1 MPNQTIFLSDIHL
14 CESRP
19 SITDAFVSFLNK
31 VTNEVDAL
39 YILGDLFEYW
49 IGDDSNQH
57 ENVIEALKKLTNRH
71 IQVFLMHGN
80 RDFLIGSAF
89 EKKTG
94 AVLLND
100 PILVEIYG
108 KKILLCHG
116 DTLCTDDIEY
126 QSFRDKI
133 RSESWKNKFLKK
145 SLSERVSIA
154 NEFRKE
160 SELNKK
166 KKSVEIMDVNLD
178 EVNRTLIQFNYPDF
192 LIHGHTHRPNQHSIN
207 LDGHQIQRIVLGD
220 WYEQGSYLILS
231 AQGIETHRV

>member
-1 MPNQTIFLSDIHL
+1 LSNQTIFLSDIHL

-57 ENVIEALKKLTNRH
+57 ENVIEALKKLTDRH

-100 PILVEIYG
+100 PILVEIFG

-133 RSESWKNKFLKK
+133 RSESWKNEFLKK

-166 KKSVEIMDVNLD
+166 KKSLEIMDVNLD

-220 WYEQGSYLILS
+220 WYEQGSYLILN
-231 AQGIETHRV
+231 AHGIETHRV

>member
-57 ENVIEALKKLTNRH
+57 ENVIEALKKLTDRH

-100 PILVEIYG
+100 PILVEIFG

-133 RSESWKNKFLKK
+133 RSESWKNEFLKK

-166 KKSVEIMDVNLD
+166 KKSLEIMDVNLD

-220 WYEQGSYLILS
+220 WYEQGSYLILN
-231 AQGIETHRV
+231 AHGIETHRV

>member
-57 ENVIEALKKLTNRH
+57 ENVIEALKKLTDRH

-100 PILVEIYG
+100 PILVEIFG

-133 RSESWKNKFLKK
+133 RSESWKNEFLKK

-166 KKSVEIMDVNLD
+166 KKSLEIMDVNLD
-178 EVNRTLIQFNYPDF
+178 EVNRTLIQFNYPNF

-220 WYEQGSYLILS
+220 WYEQGSYLILN
-231 AQGIETHRV
+231 AHGIETHRV

>member
-1 MPNQTIFLSDIHL
+1 LSNQTIFLSDIHL

-19 SITDAFVSFLNK
+19 RIIDAFVSFLSK
-31 VTNEVDAL
+31 LTNEVDAL

-49 IGDDSNQH
+49 IGDDSRQH
-57 ENVIEALKKLTNRH
+57 ENVIKALKKVTNQH

-108 KKILLCHG
+108 KKVLLCHG

-133 RSESWKNKFLKK
+133 RSESWKNEFLKK

-166 KKSVEIMDVNLD
+166 KKSEEIMDVNLD
-178 EVNRTLIQFNYPDF
+178 EVNRTLIQFNYPNF

>member
-57 ENVIEALKKLTNRH
+57 ENVIEALKKLTDRH

-100 PILVEIYG
+100 PILVEIFG

-133 RSESWKNKFLKK
+133 RSESWKDEFLKK
-145 SLSERVSIA
+145 YLSERVSIA

-166 KKSVEIMDVNLD
+166 KKSLEIMDVNLD

-220 WYEQGSYLILS
+220 WYEQGSYLILN
-231 AQGIETHRV
+231 AHGIETHRV

>member
-1 MPNQTIFLSDIHL
+1 MSNQTIFLSDIHL

-19 SITDAFVSFLNK
+19 RIIDAFVSFLSK
-31 VTNEVDAL
+31 LTNEVDAL

-49 IGDDSNQH
+49 IGDDSRQH
-57 ENVIEALKKLTNRH
+57 ENVIKALKKLTNQH

-108 KKILLCHG
+108 KKVLLCHG

-133 RSESWKNKFLKK
+133 RSESWKNEFLKK
-145 SLSERVSIA
+145 SLSERISIA

-166 KKSVEIMDVNLD
+166 NKSLEIMDVNN
-178 EVNRTLIQFNYPDF
+178 EAVNQTLIEFNYPDIF
-192 LIHGHTHRPNQHSIN
+192 IHGHTHRPNRHSIK
-207 LDGHQIQRIVLGD
+207 LDGHQIERIVLGD
-220 WYEQGSYLILS
+220 WYEQGSYLS
-231 AQGIETHRV
+231 FNAHNIETHQV